1 MMDKNNQDIDK
12 LKQEFIAN
20 ASHELKT
27 PVTSIQLAVETAI
40 SALENSEIE
49 DAKRF
54 MTQILQ
60 DSQRMTLLLSDLLD
74 LSQLEVNNP
83 EKELVNL
90 KSIIDAEIGFLSD
103 ENKNRVVFESEDI
116 EFLIDPNDFSMIIRN
131 LLRNACNYSELDK
144 EINVNLF
151 KDKSSI
157 VLSVVDKGRGIATS
171 DHERVFE
178 RFYRVDK
185 GRSRSLGGT
194 GIGLSIVKHA
204 VDRNGG
210 LIELDSV
217 LGSGTTFSPSPFC
230 SIDES
235 ICSLTSSL

>member
-194 GIGLSIVKHA
+194 GICLSIVKHA

-210 LIELDSV
+210 LIELYSV
-217 LGSGTTFSPSPFC
+217 LGSGTTFTIKF
-230 SIDES
+230 E
-235 ICSLTSSL
+235 

>member
-1 MMDKNNQDIDK
+1 MDKNNQDIDK

-144 EINVNLF
+144 EINIKLF
-151 KDKSSI
+151 KDEPNV
-157 VLSVVDKGRGIATS
+157 VLSVVDKGRGIATT
-171 DHERVFE
+171 DQERIFE

-204 VDRNGG
+204 VERNGG
-210 LIELDSV
+210 VIELISQFGE
-217 LGSGTTFSPSPFC
+217 GSEFKVIF
-230 SIDES
+230 
-235 ICSLTSSL
+235 

>member
-1 MMDKNNQDIDK
+1 MMDKDNQDIDK

-54 MTQILQ
+54 MNQILQ

-83 EKELVNL
+83 EKELVSLN
-90 KSIIDAEIGFLSD
+90 SIIDAEIGFLSN

-116 EFLIDPNDFSMIIRN
+116 EFSIDPNDFSMIIRN

-144 EINVNLF
+144 EINIKLF
-151 KDKSSI
+151 KDESNV
-157 VLSVVDKGRGIATS
+157 VLSVVDKGRGIATT
-171 DHERVFE
+171 DQERIFE

-204 VDRNGG
+204 VERNGG
-210 LIELDSV
+210 VIELISQFGE
-217 LGSGTTFSPSPFC
+217 GSEFKVIF
-230 SIDES
+230 
-235 ICSLTSSL
+235 

>member
-1 MMDKNNQDIDK
+1 MDKNNQDIDK

-54 MTQILQ
+54 MNQILQ

-217 LGSGTTFSPSPFC
+217 LGSGTTFTIKF
-230 SIDES
+230 E
-235 ICSLTSSL
+235 

>member
-27 PVTSIQLAVETAI
+27 PVTSIQLAAETAI

-171 DHERVFE
+171 DHERIFE

-217 LGSGTTFSPSPFC
+217 LGSGTTFTIKF
-230 SIDES
+230 E
-235 ICSLTSSL
+235 

>member
-54 MTQILQ
+54 MNQILQ

-83 EKELVNL
+83 EKELVSLN
-90 KSIIDAEIGFLSD
+90 SIIDAEIGFLSN

-144 EINVNLF
+144 EINIKLF
-151 KDKSSI
+151 KDESNV
-157 VLSVVDKGRGIATS
+157 VLSVVDKGRGIATT
-171 DHERVFE
+171 DQERIFE

-204 VDRNGG
+204 VERNGG
-210 LIELDSV
+210 VIKLISQFGE
-217 LGSGTTFSPSPFC
+217 GSEFKVIF
-230 SIDES
+230 
-235 ICSLTSSL
+235 

>member
-1 MMDKNNQDIDK
+1 MMDKDNQDIDK

-54 MTQILQ
+54 MNQILQ

-83 EKELVNL
+83 EKELVSLN
-90 KSIIDAEIGFLSD
+90 SIIDAEIGFLSN
-103 ENKNRVVFESEDI
+103 ESKNRVVFESEDI
-116 EFLIDPNDFSMIIRN
+116 EFLIDPNDFSMVIRN

-144 EINVNLF
+144 EINIKLF
-151 KDKSSI
+151 KDESNV
-157 VLSVVDKGRGIATS
+157 VLSVVDKGRGIATT
-171 DHERVFE
+171 DQERIFE

-204 VDRNGG
+204 VERNGG
-210 LIELDSV
+210 VIKLISQFGE
-217 LGSGTTFSPSPFC
+217 GSEFKVIF
-230 SIDES
+230 
-235 ICSLTSSL
+235 

>member
-1 MMDKNNQDIDK
+1 MDKNNQDIDK

-116 EFLIDPNDFSMIIRN
+116 EFLIDPNYFSMIIRN

-178 RFYRVDK
+178 RFYRVHK

-217 LGSGTTFSPSPFC
+217 LGSGTTFTIKF
-230 SIDES
+230 E
-235 ICSLTSSL
+235 

>member
-1 MMDKNNQDIDK
+1 MDKDNQDIDK

-54 MTQILQ
+54 MNQILQ

-83 EKELVNL
+83 EKELVSLN
-90 KSIIDAEIGFLSD
+90 SIIDAEIGFLSD

-144 EINVNLF
+144 EITVNLF

-171 DHERVFE
+171 DHERIFE

-204 VDRNGG
+204 VERNGG
-210 LIELDSV
+210 VIKLISQFGE
-217 LGSGTTFSPSPFC
+217 GSEFKVIF
-230 SIDES
+230 
-235 ICSLTSSL
+235 

>member
-1 MMDKNNQDIDK
+1 MDKDNQDIDK

-27 PVTSIQLAVETAI
+27 PVTSIQLAIETAI

-54 MTQILQ
+54 MNQILQ

-83 EKELVNL
+83 EKELVSLN
-90 KSIIDAEIGFLSD
+90 SIIDAEIGFLSN

-144 EINVNLF
+144 EINIKLF
-151 KDKSSI
+151 KDESNV
-157 VLSVVDKGRGIATS
+157 VLSVVDKGRGIATT
-171 DHERVFE
+171 DQERIFE

-204 VDRNGG
+204 VERNGG
-210 LIELDSV
+210 VIELISQFGE
-217 LGSGTTFSPSPFC
+217 GSEFKVIF
-230 SIDES
+230 
-235 ICSLTSSL
+235 

>member
-1 MMDKNNQDIDK
+1 MDKNNQDIDK

-144 EINVNLF
+144 EINIKLF
-151 KDKSSI
+151 KDESNV
-157 VLSVVDKGRGIATS
+157 VLSVVDKGRGIATT
-171 DHERVFE
+171 DQERIFE

-204 VDRNGG
+204 VERNGG
-210 LIELDSV
+210 VIELISQFGE
-217 LGSGTTFSPSPFC
+217 GSEFKVIF
-230 SIDES
+230 
-235 ICSLTSSL
+235 

>member
-171 DHERVFE
+171 DHERIFE

-210 LIELDSV
+210 VIELDSI
-217 LGSGTTFSPSPFC
+217 LGSGTTFTIEF
-230 SIDES
+230 E
-235 ICSLTSSL
+235 

>member
-1 MMDKNNQDIDK
+1 MMDKDNQDIDK

-54 MTQILQ
+54 MNQILQ

-83 EKELVNL
+83 EKELVSLN
-90 KSIIDAEIGFLSD
+90 SIIDAEIGFLSN

-116 EFLIDPNDFSMIIRN
+116 EFLIDPNDFSMVIRN

-144 EINVNLF
+144 EINIKLF
-151 KDKSSI
+151 KDELNV
-157 VLSVVDKGRGIATS
+157 VLSVVDKGRGIATT
-171 DHERVFE
+171 DQERIFE

-185 GRSRSLGGT
+185 GLSLIHISEPT
-194 GIGLSIVKHA
+194 
-204 VDRNGG
+204 R
-210 LIELDSV
+210 
-217 LGSGTTFSPSPFC
+217 P
-230 SIDES
+230 
-235 ICSLTSSL
+235 

>member
-54 MTQILQ
+54 MTQILK

-210 LIELDSV
+210 VIELDSI
-217 LGSGTTFSPSPFC
+217 LGSGTTFTIKF
-230 SIDES
+230 E
-235 ICSLTSSL
+235 

>member
-54 MTQILQ
+54 MNQILQ

-210 LIELDSV
+210 VIELDSV
-217 LGSGTTFSPSPFC
+217 LGSGTTFTIKF
-230 SIDES
+230 E
-235 ICSLTSSL
+235 

>member
-1 MMDKNNQDIDK
+1 MDKDNQDIDK

-54 MTQILQ
+54 MNQILQ

-83 EKELVNL
+83 EKELVSLN
-90 KSIIDAEIGFLSD
+90 SIIDAEIGFLSN

-144 EINVNLF
+144 EINIKLF
-151 KDKSSI
+151 KEEPNV
-157 VLSVVDKGRGIATS
+157 VLSVVDKGRGIATT
-171 DHERVFE
+171 DQERIFE

-185 GRSRSLGGT
+185 GRSRSIGGT
-194 GIGLSIVKHA
+194 GIGLSLVKHA
-204 VDRNGG
+204 VERNNGD
-210 LIELDSV
+210 IPVSY
-217 LGSGTTFSPSPFC
+217 TH
-230 SIDES
+230 
-235 ICSLTSSL
+235 LTLPTKA

>member
-1 MMDKNNQDIDK
+1 MMDKDNQDIDK

-54 MTQILQ
+54 MNQILK

-83 EKELVNL
+83 EKELVILN
-90 KSIIDAEIGFLSD
+90 SIIDAEIGFLSN

-144 EINVNLF
+144 EINIKLF
-151 KDKSSI
+151 KDESNV
-157 VLSVVDKGRGIATS
+157 VLSVVDKGRGIATT
-171 DHERVFE
+171 DQERIFE

-204 VDRNGG
+204 VERNGG
-210 LIELDSV
+210 VIELISQFGE
-217 LGSGTTFSPSPFC
+217 GSEFKVIF
-230 SIDES
+230 
-235 ICSLTSSL
+235 

>member
-1 MMDKNNQDIDK
+1 MMSKDKQDIDK

-40 SALENSEIE
+40 SALENSEIK

-54 MTQILQ
+54 MNQILQ

-83 EKELVNL
+83 EKELVSLN
-90 KSIIDAEIGFLSD
+90 SIIDAEIGFLSN

-144 EINVNLF
+144 EINIKLF
-151 KDKSSI
+151 KDEPNV
-157 VLSVVDKGRGIATS
+157 VLSVVDKGRGIATT
-171 DHERVFE
+171 DQERIFE

-204 VDRNGG
+204 VERNGG
-210 LIELDSV
+210 VIELISQFGE
-217 LGSGTTFSPSPFC
+217 GSEFKVIF
-230 SIDES
+230 
-235 ICSLTSSL
+235 

>member
-83 EKELVNL
+83 EKELVSLN
-90 KSIIDAEIGFLSD
+90 SIIDAEIGFLSN

-171 DHERVFE
+171 DHERIFE

-210 LIELDSV
+210 LIELDSI
-217 LGSGTTFSPSPFC
+217 LGSGTTFTIKF
-230 SIDES
+230 E
-235 ICSLTSSL
+235 

>member
-1 MMDKNNQDIDK
+1 MSKDNQDIDK

-40 SALENSEIE
+40 SALDNSEIK

-54 MTQILQ
+54 MNQILQ

-171 DHERVFE
+171 DHERIFE

-210 LIELDSV
+210 VIELDSI
-217 LGSGTTFSPSPFC
+217 LGSGTTFTIKF
-230 SIDES
+230 E
-235 ICSLTSSL
+235 

>member
-1 MMDKNNQDIDK
+1 MMDKDNQDIDK

-40 SALENSEIE
+40 SALENTEIE

-60 DSQRMTLLLSDLLD
+60 DTQRMTLLLSDLLD

-217 LGSGTTFSPSPFC
+217 LGSGTTFTIKF
-230 SIDES
+230 E
-235 ICSLTSSL
+235 

>member
-1 MMDKNNQDIDK
+1 MDKDNQDIDK

-54 MTQILQ
+54 MNQILQ

-116 EFLIDPNDFSMIIRN
+116 EFLIDPNDFSMVIRN
-131 LLRNACNYSELDK
+131 LLRNACNYSEIDK
-144 EINVNLF
+144 KINIKLF
-151 KDKSSI
+151 KDESNV
-157 VLSVVDKGRGIATS
+157 VLSVVDKGRGIATT
-171 DHERVFE
+171 DQERIFE

-204 VDRNGG
+204 VERNGG
-210 LIELDSV
+210 VIELISQFGE
-217 LGSGTTFSPSPFC
+217 GSEFKVIF
-230 SIDES
+230 
-235 ICSLTSSL
+235 

>member
-144 EINVNLF
+144 EINLNLF

-217 LGSGTTFSPSPFC
+217 LGSGTTFTIKF
-230 SIDES
+230 E
-235 ICSLTSSL
+235 

>member
-204 VDRNGG
+204 VERNGG
-210 LIELDSV
+210 VIKLISQFGE
-217 LGSGTTFSPSPFC
+217 GSEFKVIF
-230 SIDES
+230 
-235 ICSLTSSL
+235 

>member
-83 EKELVNL
+83 EKELVSLN
-90 KSIIDAEIGFLSD
+90 SIIDAEIGFLSN
-103 ENKNRVVFESEDI
+103 ENKNRVVFKSEDI

-217 LGSGTTFSPSPFC
+217 LGSGTTFTIKF
-230 SIDES
+230 E
-235 ICSLTSSL
+235 

>member
-1 MMDKNNQDIDK
+1 MDKNNQDIDK

-54 MTQILQ
+54 MNQILQ

-83 EKELVNL
+83 EKELVSLN
-90 KSIIDAEIGFLSD
+90 SIIDAEIGFLSN
-103 ENKNRVVFESEDI
+103 ENKNRVVFKSEDI

-131 LLRNACNYSELDK
+131 LLRNACNFSELDK
-144 EINVNLF
+144 EINIKLF
-151 KDKSSI
+151 KDESNV
-157 VLSVVDKGRGIATS
+157 VLSVVDKGRGIATT
-171 DHERVFE
+171 DQERIFE

-204 VDRNGG
+204 VERNGG
-210 LIELDSV
+210 VIKLISQFGE
-217 LGSGTTFSPSPFC
+217 GSEFKVIF
-230 SIDES
+230 
-235 ICSLTSSL
+235 